1 MLIENNIAKN
11 KKNKIYMQKITIAT
25 WNINSIRIRL
35 DLLKDLLKNN
45 NIDII
50 LLQETKC
57 QDFDFPVSQISSFGY
72 NCVFTGQKSYNGV
85 AVLSKTPIDIELTDL
100 PLYNYQNID
109 NEKRYIECIT
119 TIDKKI
125 IRITSIYV
133 PMGGSVLQPNQTL
146 EESERFLYKINFYKR
161 IQQRIND
168 IKNQTNNFTDEFVVF
183 GGDFNV
189 AQEEID
195 LSHPKQNE
203 GGVGFHIQE
212 RNCLRDIKKCGLD
225 DVFRK
230 THPNKQ
236 QFTWWDYRTKAFDRN
251 IGWRLDYLLCSQ
263 NVINSTINCFF
274 DLKTRS
280 QQKTSDHA
288 PLILEFN
295 I

>member
-1 MLIENNIAKN
+1 MS
-11 KKNKIYMQKITIAT
+11 KITIAT

-35 DLLKDLLKNN
+35 NLLKDLLKNN

-57 QDFDFPVSQISSFGY
+57 QDCDFPLSQISSFGY

-85 AVLSKTPIDIELTDL
+85 AVLSKTQIEIELQEL
-100 PLYNYQNID
+100 PLYNIQNTD
-109 NEKRYIECIT
+109 EEKRYIECT
-119 TIDKKI
+119 TTFNKKI
-125 IRITSIYV
+125 VHLASVYV
-133 PMGGSVLQPNQTL
+133 PMGGSILQPNQTL
-146 EESERFLYKINFYKR
+146 EESDRFLYKINFYKR
-161 IQQRIND
+161 IQQRINE
-168 IKNQTNNFTDEFVVF
+168 IKNQTNNFQDEFVIF

-195 LSHPKQNE
+195 LSHPKQNA
-203 GGVGFHIQE
+203 GCVGFHIKE
-212 RNCLRDIKKCGLD
+212 RTSLKEIRKTGLE

-230 THPNKQ
+230 IHPNKQ
-236 QFTWWDYRTKAFDRN
+236 QFTWWDYRTKAFNRN
-251 IGWRLDYLLCSQ
+251 VGWRLDYLLCSN
-263 NVINSTINCFF
+263 NVIQPTTKCFV

-280 QQKTSDHA
+280 QIKTSDHA

>member
-1 MLIENNIAKN
+1 
-11 KKNKIYMQKITIAT
+11 MQKITIAT

-35 DLLKDLLKNN
+35 NLLEDMLKNN

-85 AVLSKTPIDIELTDL
+85 AVLSKTPLEIELKTL
-100 PLYNYQNID
+100 PLYDFQNTDI
-109 NEKRYIECIT
+109 EQRYIECIT

-125 IRITSIYV
+125 IRIASVYI

-161 IQQRIND
+161 IQQRINE
-168 IKNQTNNFTDEFVVF
+168 IKSQTNNFTDEFVVF

-212 RNCLRDIKKCGLD
+212 RNSLKEI
-225 DVFRK
+225 RK
-230 THPNKQ
+230 TGLEDIFRLKYPNKQ
-236 QFTWWDYRTKAFDRN
+236 QFTWWDYRTKAFNRN
-251 IGWRLDYLLCSQ
+251 IGWRWDYLLCSD
-263 NVINSTINCFF
+263 NVVKSTINCFV

-280 QQKTSDHA
+280 QTKTSDHA

>member
-85 AVLSKTPIDIELTDL
+85 AVLSKTPTELELTEL
-100 PLYNYQNID
+100 PLYDYKNID
-109 NEKRYIECIT
+109 DEKRYIECIT
-119 TIDKKI
+119 TINKKI
-125 IRITSIYV
+125 IRIASVYA

-189 AQEEID
+189 AQE
-195 LSHPKQNE
+195 
-203 GGVGFHIQE
+203 FHIQE

-230 THPNKQ
+230 IHPDKQ

-263 NVINSTINCFF
+263 NVINSTINCFV
-274 DLKTRS
+274 DLNTRS

-288 PLILEFN
+288 PLVLEFN